1 MSYLICMMNLK
12 KIGMNHSKKRK
23 SIEIY
28 VANEVDRISSTD
40 IVTNIC
46 SQTNLVKKGRF
57 VIMNVLVQISN

>member
-1 MSYLICMMNLK
+1 MSYLICMMNK
-12 KIGMNHSKKRK
+12 KEKNRNNSKKRK